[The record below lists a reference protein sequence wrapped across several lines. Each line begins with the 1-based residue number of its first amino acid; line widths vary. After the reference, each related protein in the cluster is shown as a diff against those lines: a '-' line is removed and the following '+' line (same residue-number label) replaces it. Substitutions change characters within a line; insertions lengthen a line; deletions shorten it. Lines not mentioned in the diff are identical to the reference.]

1 MKTIRLATALAMLA
15 GTPAIA
21 AEYLTELTSDVYQA
35 PGTAQEIAQRAM
47 TCISRNLAPGRVD
60 AQLIVSSDLPNGVI
74 VARNA
79 LRYGNMPV
87 WEIRSTFTFE
97 ARDGRFRIRQ
107 SNLERFNDMAGGWGP
122 IGKWTGSGASK
133 AEAAFASSALTVAQ
147 CAMSNS
153 KQDKW

>member
-1 MKTIRLATALAMLA
+1 MNVLKFTAALAMLA
-15 GTPAIA
+15 STPAIA
-21 AEYLTELTSDVYQA
+21 AEYLTLMTSDVYQT
-35 PGTAQEIAQRAM
+35 PGTAHEIASRAM

-79 LRYGNMPV
+79 LRYGSMPV
-87 WEIRSTFTFE
+87 WAIRSTFTFE
-97 ARDGRFRIRQ
+97 ARDGRFRIQQ
-107 SNLERFNDMAGGWGP
+107 SNLERFNDMSGGWSP
-122 IGKWTGSGASK
+122 IGKWAGSGASK
-133 AEAAFASSALTVAQ
+133 AEAAFASSAMTVAQ